1 MPRAQNLF
9 EHAARLYRR
18 RWRANLAA
26 GMAIFTGVRAAGRP
40 QRIRLGEILVSQ
52 KAVSQEQ
59 LKLALEE
66 QKRSGRRLGRVLIDL
81 GFVAEERVAQA
92 LARQLNLGFVNLKH
106 FNFNRAVVLKL
117 PEAAARRFRAL
128 ALEDRG
134 ASMRVGMA
142 DPTDLFAF
150 DELTRL
156 LKKDVE
162 AAVVAEGE
170 VLQALDQVY
179 RRTEEITGHA
189 KDLEQDL
196 GGNLVDFGALGAGLG
211 AEDAPVVKLLQS
223 LFEDATQ
230 VGASDIHIEPQESRL
245 QMRFRIDGQLH
256 PQAETDLRVAGALS
270 LRLKL
275 MSGLDISEK
284 RHPQDGRFNVLV
296 RNQPVDVRISTMPTQ
311 YGESIVM
318 RLLNR
323 HSGLLSLEHLG
334 MPAAML
340 ERFNAI
346 FNRVSGMVLVTG
358 PTGSGK
364 TTTLYAALN
373 ALNTPSRKIITVED
387 PVEYRVRGLNQVQVN
402 EKIGLTFAAVL
413 RSVLRQD
420 PNVILIGEMRD
431 TETAQIGLRAAITGH
446 MVFST
451 LHVRDAASA
460 PVRLLDMEVPRYMV
474 ATSLQAVIAQR
485 LVRLICESC
494 VEDHAPTPQ
503 EAKFIET
510 ELHGEARSFKRG
522 RGCAYCNGTGFRGR
536 MGVYEMLEMTPPLV
550 EGIAR
555 DDVPGFVRT
564 ADEQMSGQTF
574 VQHAAAL
581 AAAGRTTLNE
591 VMRISQSEE

>member
-1 MPRAQNLF
+1 
-9 EHAARLYRR
+9 
-18 RWRANLAA
+18 
-26 GMAIFTGVRAAGRP
+26 MAISTPARAAGRP
-40 QRIRLGEILVSQ
+40 QRVRLGDVLVAQ

-59 LKLALEE
+59 LRLGLEE
-66 QKRSGRRLGRVLIDL
+66 QKRSGRRLGRVLVDL
-81 GFVAEERVAQA
+81 GFATEESIAQA
-92 LARQLNLGFVNLKH
+92 LARQLNLGFVNLKLY
-106 FNFNRAVVLKL
+106 NFNHRIVLRL
-117 PEAAARRFRAL
+117 PEAAARRFRAI

-134 ASMRVGMA
+134 AAMLVGMA
-142 DPTDLFAF
+142 DPTDLFAY
-150 DELTRL
+150 DELTRI

-162 AAVVAEGE
+162 AAVVSEGE
-170 VLQALDQVY
+170 VLLALDQVY
-179 RRTEEITGHA
+179 RRTEEIAGHA
-189 KDLEQDL
+189 KDLGEDL
-196 GGNLVDFGALGAGLG
+196 GEGLVDFGALGAGLG

-230 VGASDIHIEPQESRL
+230 VGASDIHIEPQENLL
-245 QMRFRIDGQLH
+245 QLRFRIDGQL
-256 PQAETDLRVAGALS
+256 QAQSEADLRVAAAVA

-296 RNQPVDVRISTMPTQ
+296 RGQPVDVRISTMPTQ
-311 YGESIVM
+311 HGESVVM

-323 HSGLLSLEHLG
+323 QSGLLGLEHLG
-334 MPAAML
+334 MPAGML

-373 ALNTPSRKIITVED
+373 ALNTPARKIITVED

-402 EKIGLTFAAVL
+402 EKIGLSFATVL

-420 PNVILIGEMRD
+420 PDVLLIGEMRD
-431 TETAQIGLRAAITGH
+431 TETAQIGMRAAITGH

-451 LHVRDAASA
+451 LHVRSAVSA
-460 PVRLLDMEVPRYMV
+460 PVRLLDMGVPRYMV

-494 VEDHAPTPQ
+494 AQDHTPTPQ
-503 EAKFIET
+503 EQKFV
-510 ELHGEARSFKRG
+510 EAEWQGAAQQVKRG
-522 RGCAYCNGTGFRGR
+522 RGCVHCNGTGYRGR
-536 MGVYEMLEMTPPLV
+536 VGVYEMLEMTPRLV
-550 EGIAR
+550 EAVAR
-555 DDVPGFVRT
+555 DDVTGFMR
-564 ADEQMSGQTF
+564 AAQEEIAGHTF

-581 AAAGRTTLNE
+581 AAAGRATLSE

>member
-1 MPRAQNLF
+1 
-9 EHAARLYRR
+9 
-18 RWRANLAA
+18 
-26 GMAIFTGVRAAGRP
+26 MAITTGARTAGRP
-40 QRIRLGEILVSQ
+40 QRVRLGEVLVSQ

-59 LKLALEE
+59 LKLGLDE
-66 QKRSGRRLGRVLIDL
+66 QKRSGRKLGRVLVDL
-81 GFVAEERVAQA
+81 GFVTEERIAQA
-92 LARQLNLGFVNLKH
+92 LARQLNLAFVNLKH

-134 ASMRVGMA
+134 AAMLVGMA
-142 DPTDLFAF
+142 DPTDLFAY

-170 VLQALDQVY
+170 VLLALDQVY
-179 RRTEEITGHA
+179 RRTEEISGHA
-189 KDLEQDL
+189 KDLEHDL

-223 LFEDATQ
+223 LFEDASQ
-230 VGASDIHIEPQESRL
+230 VGASDIHIEPQETRL
-245 QMRFRIDGQLH
+245 QMRFRIDGQLQ
-256 PQAETDLRVAGALS
+256 PQAETDLRVAGALA

-311 YGESIVM
+311 YGESVVM
-318 RLLNR
+318 RLLHR
-323 HSGLLSLEHLG
+323 HSALLSLDSLG
-334 MPAAML
+334 MPGAML

-373 ALNTPSRKIITVED
+373 ALNTPSRKVITVED

-402 EKIGLTFAAVL
+402 EKIGLSFAAVL

-431 TETAQIGLRAAITGH
+431 TETAQIGMRAAITGH

-460 PVRLLDMEVPRYMV
+460 PVRLLDMQVPRYMV

-494 VEDHAPTPQ
+494 VEDHLPTPQ

-510 ELHGEARSFKRG
+510 ELHEKAGSFRRG
-522 RGCAYCNGTGFRGR
+522 RGCGHCNGTGFRGR
-536 MGVYEMLEMTPPLV
+536 MGVYEMLEMTPRLV
-550 EGIAR
+550 QAIAK
-555 DDVPGFVRT
+555 DDVPGFVRV
-564 ADEQMSGQTF
+564 AQEEMSGHTF

-591 VMRISQSEE
+591 AMRISQSEE

>member
-1 MPRAQNLF
+1 
-9 EHAARLYRR
+9 
-18 RWRANLAA
+18 
-26 GMAIFTGVRAAGRP
+26 MAISPGARTAGRP
-40 QRIRLGEILVSQ
+40 QRVKLGEVLLSQ

-59 LKLALEE
+59 LRLALEE
-66 QKRSGRRLGRVLIDL
+66 QKRSGRKLGRVLVDL
-81 GFVAEERVAQA
+81 GFVTEERIAQA
-92 LARQLNLGFVNLKH
+92 LARQLNLAFVNLKH
-106 FNFNRAVVLKL
+106 FNFNRTVVLKL
-117 PEAAARRFRAL
+117 PESAARRFRAI
-128 ALEDRG
+128 ALEERG
-134 ASMRVGMA
+134 SGVLVGMA
-142 DPTDLFAF
+142 DPTDLFAY
-150 DELTRL
+150 DELTRI

-162 AAVVAEGE
+162 AAVVAESE

-189 KDLEQDL
+189 KELEQDL

-230 VGASDIHIEPQESRL
+230 VGASDIHIEPQENRL
-245 QMRFRIDGQLH
+245 QIRFRIDGQLQ
-256 PQAETDLRVAGALS
+256 PQAETDLRVASALA

-296 RNQPVDVRISTMPTQ
+296 RAAPVDVRISTMPTQ
-311 YGESIVM
+311 YGESLVM
-318 RLLNR
+318 RLLHR
-323 HSGLLSLEHLG
+323 HSGLLTLEHLG
-334 MPAAML
+334 MPAGML
-340 ERFNAI
+340 ERFSAI

-373 ALNTPSRKIITVED
+373 ALNTPARKIITVED
-387 PVEYRVRGLNQVQVN
+387 PVEYRVRGVNQVQVN
-402 EKIGLTFAAVL
+402 EKIGLTFATVL

-460 PVRLLDMEVPRYMV
+460 PVRLLDMQVPRYMV

-494 VEDHAPTPQ
+494 VEAHAPTPQ

-510 ELHGEARSFKRG
+510 EFASETHGFKRG
-522 RGCAYCNGTGFRGR
+522 RGCAHCNGSGFRGR
-536 MGVYEMLEMTPPLV
+536 MGVYEMLEMTPRLV
-550 EGIAR
+550 EAIAK
-555 DDVPGFVRT
+555 DDVPGFVR
-564 ADEQMSGQTF
+564 AAQEEMAGQSF
-574 VQHAAAL
+574 VRHAAAL